1 MFAAPKA
8 AAPDAFGADELIL
21 SKPMAARRAPHHD
34 PFFDD
39 EEAPSPSWRGLLS
52 GIDDTPMHDQSAA
65 IVDRLDRAGVRLHA
79 VKASDLRRIASAA
92 HQGERQR
99 RRATRD
105 TAPSEIQRV
114 TRLLESDRDL
124 EYAARHFVASEE
136 PDALRVLSMA
146 DRSREDAAPRLSAYL
161 LLDAALGAQI

>member
-1 MFAAPKA
+1 
-8 AAPDAFGADELIL
+8 
-21 SKPMAARRAPHHD
+21 MAARRAPEHD

-39 EEAPSPSWRGLLS
+39 EDDQPSASWRGLLS
-52 GIDDTPMHDQSAA
+52 SIDDIAPQRHDQSFS
-65 IVDRLDRAGVRLHA
+65 IVDRLDRAGVRLHS
-79 VKASDLRRIASAA
+79 VKASDLRRIANAA

-99 RRATRD
+99 RRAIRD

-114 TRLLESDRDL
+114 ARLLESDRDL
-124 EYAARHFVASEE
+124 EYAARTFVASEE